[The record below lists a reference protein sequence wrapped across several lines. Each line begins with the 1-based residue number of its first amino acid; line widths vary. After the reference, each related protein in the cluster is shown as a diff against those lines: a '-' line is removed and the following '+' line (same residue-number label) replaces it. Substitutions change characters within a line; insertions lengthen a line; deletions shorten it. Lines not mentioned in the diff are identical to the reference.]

1 MKESSSTNNS
11 VESEFTGLTN
21 TPLKLKPY
29 KIFSKSGN
37 DRTLKNRKT
46 KAHKN
51 LKALMQVK

>member
-1 MKESSSTNNS
+1 MKESSSTNDS

-37 DRTLKNRKT
+37 DRTLKKGRDKGSQKPKSAN
-46 KAHKN
+46 AS
-51 LKALMQVK
+51 

>member
-1 MKESSSTNNS
+1 MKESSSTNDS

-37 DRTLKNRKT
+37 DRTLEKQKDKGSQKPKGAN
-46 KAHKN
+46 AS
-51 LKALMQVK
+51 